1 MKKTVQKKQKK
12 NPENPSS
19 VYRQKRVS
27 DKKEQR
33 SGIKSDQTSTGK
45 RQRNSENQSTVYRK
59 KRVSD
64 KKEQRSGIKSD
75 QTSTGKRQR
84 NSENQSTVYRK
95 KRIPEKR
102 ELIPEVHTDLS
113 ALKKK
118 KKITPDRELAV
129 KNLQKSILEGSRK
142 KKDEQF
148 PMRINRYL
156 AVCGLG
162 SRRQVES
169 YVTRG
174 RVSLNGKKISG
185 LDAKVNF
192 NDTVQ
197 VDGKTI
203 RFDGVFTYL
212 AMNKPPGYTV
222 SKRRFKNDRTIY
234 ELLDE
239 TQHHVKYAGRLD
251 RDSRGLLILS
261 DDGNFIT
268 AVTHPSRRITKKYH
282 VTVDHLTEMN
292 EIQRE
297 FSRGIYDEGE
307 LLKAV
312 RVRILDKEK
321 KKMEWG
327 LG

>member
-1 MKKTVQKKQKK
+1 M
-12 NPENPSS
+12 
-19 VYRQKRVS
+19 
-27 DKKEQR
+27 
-33 SGIKSDQTSTGK
+33 
-45 RQRNSENQSTVYRK
+45 
-59 KRVSD
+59 
-64 KKEQRSGIKSD
+64 
-75 QTSTGKRQR
+75 
-84 NSENQSTVYRK
+84 
-95 KRIPEKR
+95 
-102 ELIPEVHTDLS
+102 
-113 ALKKK
+113 KKK

-321 KKMEWG
+321 KIIEVV
-327 LG
+327 LGEGKKRQLRRMFRALGMKIIDLYRVSVGFLSLENLKIQEGQTAAFNPDHLLYGSGTDQGNDSEILKNFNPWEKI